1 MIVLLGLLAFAIA
14 AVVFT
19 IVVVVVVDRPTGDTQ
34 PENREGRV
42 GGDPG
47 EEQRD

>member
-1 MIVLLGLLAFAIA
+1 MIALLALLAFAIA

-19 IVVVVVVDRPTGDTQ
+19 IVVVVVVDRSTGDTQ
-34 PENREGRV
+34 PENREEPV
-42 GGDPG
+42 GGGPG